1 MSVNNV
7 IIKSSNYIND
17 LLLFGDEKL
26 KSKNKAVDATLFSA
40 VLLSST
46 NIVFAQGSG
55 SGGMGS
61 IVGKFV
67 KQVAALRKQLV
78 ILGTSI
84 AAISLVICA
93 IIFIASKN
101 ERKMEA
107 AKDWAK
113 RIAVGYVCLLLVVV
127 FVSFLQEWGKGLD
140 NSVDSGGDSWK

>member
-17 LLLFGDEKL
+17 LLLFGNEKL

-61 IVGKFV
+61 IIGKFV

-84 AAISLVICA
+84 TAISLVICA

-113 RIAVGYVCLLLVVV
+113 RIAVGYVGLLLVVV